1 MLRKSISAL
10 LAVASLGLHSN
21 RKYNA
26 LALRSTFLTRAPP
39 SAFLFMMIN
48 SRQASSQ
55 DRNAE
60 LSLNEANYTSDIK
73 EWKVEDV
80 TFINS
85 SVAKAIDDDLMFN
98 NGSAY
103 SPCIFDSPVM
113 LKRKFAIMIVS
124 SSSSSYSHLTC
135 RLLSRPADGIS
146 RFVI

>member
-21 RKYNA
+21 RKYNV

-124 SSSSSYSHLTC
+124 SSSSSYS
-135 RLLSRPADGIS
+135 LSYLQAS
-146 RFVI
+146 LSTS